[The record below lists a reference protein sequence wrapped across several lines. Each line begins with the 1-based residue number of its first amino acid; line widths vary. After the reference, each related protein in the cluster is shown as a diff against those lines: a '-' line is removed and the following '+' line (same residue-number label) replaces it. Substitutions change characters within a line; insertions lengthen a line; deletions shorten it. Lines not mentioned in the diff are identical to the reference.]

1 MAVVVVSLDV
11 LFPQEQ
17 CWVIQAAHIRSI
29 IVVPLKNRKSDKKTA
44 NGGFFILFRI
54 DKQKFIIPGF

>member
-29 IVVPLKNRKSDKKTA
+29 IIVPLKNRKSDKK
-44 NGGFFILFRI
+44 NRQWRFFS
-54 DKQKFIIPGF
+54 P